1 MNTLLPFAYGDQP
14 VRVVSIDGE
23 PWFVLADLCKVLDL
37 TQPNKVA
44 LRIADDMKGRNRIPT
59 PGGDQEMTI
68 VSEAGMYEVII
79 RSDKPE
85 AVAFRRWITADVL
98 PAIRKTGGYGT
109 QPQQFQVPQTLPE
122 ALRLAADEA
131 ERRMLAEAKVAE
143 LTPKAD
149 YVDRFVADEDLRL
162 LRNVAKSINVAEGA
176 LRDALIRHGWIYTEH
191 STRWSEKEQK
201 KVDVC
206 RYSPMAD
213 KRQYFRPIPNHEAPR
228 FKGEVMHTLK
238 ITPAGAA
245 AIERAARRWGLVP
258 SETEGTAA

>member
-1 MNTLLPFAYGDQP
+1 MSNLTPFSYGEHQ
-14 VRVVSIDGE
+14 VRVITIDNE
-23 PWFVLADLCKVLDL
+23 PWFVGADIARVLD
-37 TQPNKVA
+37 
-44 LRIADDMKGRNRIPT
+44 IAAASGITRMVDDEDKGSHEVET
-59 PGGDQEMTI
+59 PGGTQRVTI
-68 VSEAGMYEVII
+68 VNESGMYTALM
-79 RSDKPE
+79 RSNNPAAKP
-85 AVAFRRWITADVL
+85 FRRWVTAEVL
-98 PAIRKTGGYGT
+98 PQIRKTGSYG
-109 QPQQFQVPQTLPE
+109 QLQQFQIPQTLPE
-122 ALRLAADEA
+122 ALRLAADES

-162 LRNVAKSINVAEGA
+162 LRNVAKSINVAEGT

-238 ITPAGAA
+238 ITPTGAA